1 MKKLFSITAA
11 LLVLAGCQTQ
21 TNTNSEELNIVTT
34 YYPFELIAEEV
45 GGNNVNVES
54 IYPADSDAHSYELTP
69 NQTINLQE
77 ADLVII
83 SNPEEDS
90 KIYDILEDSDNLLV
104 LDEDEEHSHDE
115 DSEEEHVHS
124 HTWLSP
130 KHALEFTETITDK
143 LIELDGEDEDTFL
156 SNSETLTNNLTEL
169 DKDYSHFGET
179 QTKPIVATHDAY
191 SSLYEDYGIEFITL
205 YGQHHDDEPTTKE
218 VLETVDTIK
227 EKDINTIFVEQDDT
241 SNTIMRQIADE
252 ASVNVET
259 IFTLETQ
266 SSIRDFDSVTDFY
279 KYNLQMME
287 LGQE

>member
-1 MKKLFSITAA
+1 MKKLFSIIAA
-11 LLVLAGCQTQ
+11 LLVLTGCQTQ
-21 TNTNSEELNIVTT
+21 ADTNTEELDIITT

-45 GGNNVNVES
+45 GGNDVNVES
-54 IYPADSDAHSYELTP
+54 IYPADSEAHSYELTP

-83 SNPEEDS
+83 SNPDEDS
-90 KIYDILEDSDNLLV
+90 KIYDILKDSDNLLV
-104 LDEDEEHSHDE
+104 LDN
-115 DSEEEHVHS
+115 EEEHNDDEHEHS

-143 LIELDGEDEDTFL
+143 LIELDEEAEDTFL

-169 DKDYSHFGET
+169 DKDYTQFGES

-191 SSLYEDYGIEFITL
+191 SALDEDYGIEFITL

-218 VLETVDTIK
+218 VIATVDTIK
-227 EKDINTIFVEQDDT
+227 EDDINTIFVEQDDT
-241 SNTIMRQIADE
+241 SNKIMRQIADE
-252 ASVNVET
+252 ASVDVET

-266 SSIRDFDSVTDFY
+266 SSIKDFDSVTDFY
-279 KYNLQMME
+279 EYNLQMME